1 MIALLVAV
9 PPASAPAPAPA
20 SPSMGLLLHL
30 AEFGDA
36 EDRYLDPTELEAA
49 GPEQTRPESGT
60 TTPQAD
66 AQDDATDDEDA

>member
-1 MIALLVAV
+1 
-9 PPASAPAPAPA
+9 
-20 SPSMGLLLHL
+20 MGLLLHL